1 MDAQTVAGRTPLHMA
16 GAEMLWLLAGKGADL
31 NARDKKG
38 RTPLHQ
44 AMYGG
49 DLEEAEILIVL
60 GADVRLPN
68 RRGKTALEVARKE
81 CLFFKRG

>member
-1 MDAQTVAGRTPLHMA
+1 MA

-31 NARDKKG
+31 NARDRKG

-44 AMYGG
+44 AMYAG

-60 GADVRLPN
+60 GADVRVPN
-68 RRGKTALEVARKE
+68 RQGKTALEVARKD